1 MTISFNI
8 VTGITG
14 IPKPGSSESSPQK
27 NTRHG
32 SPLYEFAP
40 RNSSKVDEKLASSLP
55 LEFLIQLCK
64 IRDKSPLTIRR
75 KQ

>member
-27 NTRHG
+27 KNTRR
-32 SPLYEFAP
+32 A
-40 RNSSKVDEKLASSLP
+40 RCTDLP
-55 LEFLIQLCK
+55 LETVQKLMK
-64 IRDKSPLTIRR
+64 N
-75 KQ
+75 

>member
-27 NTRHG
+27 KTPAEPAVRIC
-32 SPLYEFAP
+32 P
-40 RNSSKVDEKLASSLP
+40 
-55 LEFLIQLCK
+55 
-64 IRDKSPLTIRR
+64 
-75 KQ
+75 

>member
-27 NTRHG
+27 KNTRRAR
-32 SPLYEFAP
+32 SPLHGFSP

-64 IRDKSPLTIRR
+64 IRDKSPP
-75 KQ
+75 

>member
-27 NTRHG
+27 NTRRAR
-32 SPLYEFAP
+32 SPAGAP
-40 RNSSKVDEKLASSLP
+40 RNSSKVDEKLASSFP

>member
-14 IPKPGSSESSPQK
+14 NPKPGSSESSPQK
-27 NTRHG
+27 KHPP
-32 SPLYEFAP
+32 SPLHGFFP